1 MPSIN
6 KVCAKLCAEW
16 LLARDSGVNKKLQCI
31 VALSYIFG
39 YSKGKDLYPFLMLFQ
54 FIPG

>member
-1 MPSIN
+1 MSSIN